1 MSLLA
6 VVRTRRWASFARIAL
21 TNPKVFNMICSLM
34 CEAQE
39 FKDTKTTL
47 LHFVLR
53 NDPPVEVVANM
64 LKFYP
69 DMTTALCA
77 RDRRG
82 RTPLHVAALC
92 GAAPIV
98 VKLLSSANLIACTT
112 RDEDGRTPLHLA
124 CGASSS
130 SSDAS
135 TSESSCQQAD
145 VNVNQQSQDQF
156 KSRSYDTLRAILSD
170 SLESALIEDE
180 DEMTALEYAIMNDA
194 PIKHVTL
201 LQKASMECNRRKQ
214 ASGVQS
220 KRRRMHLVEDNFGMV
235 PEIPPIMRRQP
246 RARVSLS

>member
-1 MSLLA
+1 MKRKASHTMFRSITPAPITSSSSSSSTSGDCSSSTSIGVTCSQNVSQSSLSLLSEHLISLLA
-6 VVRTRRWASFARIAL
+6 VVRTRRWASFDRIAL
-21 TNPKVFNMICSLM
+21 SNPKVFNMICSLM

-77 RDRRG
+77 RDRTG

-135 TSESSCQQAD
+135 TSESSIIFLEFSVMKDWSGHA
-145 VNVNQQSQDQF
+145 
-156 KSRSYDTLRAILSD
+156 RSSTRIH
-170 SLESALIEDE
+170 DE
-180 DEMTALEYAIMNDA
+180 
-194 PIKHVTL
+194 
-201 LQKASMECNRRKQ
+201 
-214 ASGVQS
+214 G
-220 KRRRMHLVEDNFGMV
+220 
-235 PEIPPIMRRQP
+235 PEE
-246 RARVSLS
+246 L